1 MGKYLSIRFYTIE
14 SFFLVGFTQWEDNLS
29 VDGRILSN
37 SWGEEEQVTLFK
49 DIFWCMRGIF
59 SNSKG
64 EKE

>member
-1 MGKYLSIRFYTIE
+1 LKV
-14 SFFLVGFTQWEDNLS
+14 FFLVGFTQWEDNLS